1 MTYCVAMSLEKGL
14 VFAADSRTNAGVDHI
29 ATFRKLHKFMMDGER
44 SIVILSAGNLATTQ
58 SVISL
63 LNMRLNS
70 DQPNLFGARSM
81 YEVATI
87 VGSTCREVIR
97 RDAGQSQG
105 NVDFGSSF
113 IVGGQIHGERHRLF
127 QVYPEGNFIESTSDT
142 PYFQI
147 GEIKY
152 GKPILDRVVDY
163 HLPLKD
169 AAKCALISL
178 DSTIRSN
185 LSVGLPLDVLIYKS
199 DSFDLSNHH
208 DVTNEDSG
216 FRALGE
222 AWSQGLREAFAK
234 LPDVEWE

>member
-14 VFAADSRTNAGVDHI
+14 VFAADSRTNAGVDQI
-29 ATFRKLHKFMMDGER
+29 ATFRKLHKFMIDGER
-44 SIVILSAGNLATTQ
+44 AIVILSAGNLATTQ

-81 YEVATI
+81 YEVAAI
-87 VGSTCREVIR
+87 VGSTCQEVIR
-97 RDAGQSQG
+97 RDSGQSQG

-113 IVGGQIHGERHRLF
+113 IVGGQIQGEHHRLF
-127 QVYPEGNFIESTSDT
+127 QIYPEGNFIESTPDT

-163 HLPLKD
+163 QLPLKD

-185 LSVGLPLDVLIYKS
+185 LSVGLPLDVLIYDTNS
-199 DSFDLSNHH
+199 YSLANHH
-208 DVTNEDSG
+208 DVTDQNEH
-216 FRALGE
+216 FHALGE
-222 AWSQGLREAFAK
+222 AWSQGLREAFAR
-234 LPDVEWE
+234 LPDVEW

>member
-1 MTYCVAMSLEKGL
+1 MTYCVAMALQDGL
-14 VFAADSRTNAGVDHI
+14 VFASDSRTNAGVDQI
-29 ATFRKLHKFMMDGER
+29 ATYRKLHKFAVDDER
-44 SIVILSAGNLATTQ
+44 VIIILSAGNLATTQ

-70 DQPNLFGARSM
+70 DQANLFGVRSL
-81 YEVATI
+81 YEAATVI
-87 VGSTCREVIR
+87 GTTSREVVR

-127 QVYPEGNFIESTSDT
+127 LVYPEGNFIECTPDT

-147 GEIKY
+147 GETKY

-163 HLPLKD
+163 QLPLQA

-185 LSVGLPLDVLIYKS
+185 LSVGLPLDLLIYQKDGFS
-199 DSFDLSNHH
+199 ADNHH
-208 DVTNEDSG
+208 DVTDQNSD

-222 AWSQGLREAFAK
+222 AWSQGLREAFSQ
-234 LPDVEWE
+234 LPDMNW

>member
-14 VFAADSRTNAGVDHI
+14 VFAADSRTNAGVDQI
-29 ATFRKLHKFMMDGER
+29 ATFRKLHKFMVDGER
-44 SIVILSAGNLATTQ
+44 AIVILSAGNLATTQ

-70 DQPNLFGARSM
+70 DQPNLFGARSL
-81 YEVATI
+81 YEVASI
-87 VGSTCREVIR
+87 IGSTSREVIR
-97 RDAGQSQG
+97 RDSGQSQG
-105 NVDFGSSF
+105 NVECGCSF
-113 IVGGQIHGERHRLF
+113 IVGGQIHGEKPRLF
-127 QVYPEGNFIESTSDT
+127 QIYPEGNFIESTADT

-147 GEIKY
+147 GEVKY

-163 HLPLKD
+163 QLSLKD

-185 LSVGLPLDVLIYKS
+185 LSVGLPLDVLIYDC
-199 DSFDLSNHH
+199 DSFSLANHH
-208 DVTNEDSG
+208 DVTEHDVH

-222 AWSQGLREAFAK
+222 AWSHGLRDAFAQI
-234 LPDVEWE
+234 PDVEWE

>member
-14 VFAADSRTNAGVDHI
+14 VFAADSRTNAGVDQI
-29 ATFRKLHKFMMDGER
+29 ATFRKLHKFMIDGER

-70 DQPNLFGARSM
+70 DQSNLFGARSM

-87 VGSTCREVIR
+87 VGSTSREVIN
-97 RDAGQSQG
+97 RDSGQSQG

-113 IVGGQIHGERHRLF
+113 IVGGQVHGERHRLF
-127 QVYPEGNFIESTSDT
+127 LIYPEGNFIESTPDT

-152 GKPILDRVVDY
+152 GKPILDRVV
-163 HLPLKD
+163 HHALPLKD

-185 LSVGLPLDVLIYKS
+185 LSVGLPLDVLIYDT

-208 DVTNEDSG
+208 DVTDQDSH

-222 AWSQGLREAFAK
+222 AWSQGLREAFAQ